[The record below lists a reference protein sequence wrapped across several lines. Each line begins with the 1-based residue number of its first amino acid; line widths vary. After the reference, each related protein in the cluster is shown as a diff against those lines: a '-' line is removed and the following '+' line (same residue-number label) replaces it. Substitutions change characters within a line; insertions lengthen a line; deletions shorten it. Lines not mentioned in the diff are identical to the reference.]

1 MESRKN
7 YEGNEHEGGPQFARI
22 ASSFDHRSEKI
33 SSPRSTFSFHA
44 LILPPSS
51 PSFARRVATSPD
63 ALSTSGH
70 RYAPEFRGSRVRRD
84 KFYLTLPLDERPAE
98 RGREMDGEKTWA
110 KKNDRGKNGG
120 EKIAAFSPPI
130 SPLTL
135 RISLT
140 KMGGEG
146 KKEESFL
153 PSRSLSLFSNRSNVT
168 TPCS

>member
-1 MESRKN
+1 
-7 YEGNEHEGGPQFARI
+7 
-22 ASSFDHRSEKI
+22 
-33 SSPRSTFSFHA
+33 
-44 LILPPSS
+44 
-51 PSFARRVATSPD
+51 
-63 ALSTSGH
+63 
-70 RYAPEFRGSRVRRD
+70 
-84 KFYLTLPLDERPAE
+84 
-98 RGREMDGEKTWA
+98 MDGEKTWA
-110 KKNDRGKNGG
+110 KKNDKEEKNGG

-135 RISLT
+135 RISLA

>member
-110 KKNDRGKNGG
+110 KKND
-120 EKIAAFSPPI
+120 
-130 SPLTL
+130 
-135 RISLT
+135 
-140 KMGGEG
+140 
-146 KKEESFL
+146 KEEKMEERRS
-153 PSRSLSLFSNRSNVT
+153 PRSLRRFRL
-168 TPCS
+168 